1 MTAPA
6 AAISSRIPP
15 SRRGRLVEN
24 GVFAMALFVFAEL
37 MMFSGFIS
45 AHIISRRSALPGTW
59 PPDDQPRLPVESTA
73 FNTAAL
79 LASGVLLFLAHRSRR
94 HGRPAAALRWLSG
107 AILLGA
113 LFVGL
118 QGAEWVR
125 LLAQGL
131 TVSSSLVGGF
141 FYLIVGAH
149 ALHAVA
155 ALVFLATAWNAL
167 RSGTLSG
174 SHFGA
179 AQVFWY
185 FVVLLWP
192 VLYWKVYL

>member
-6 AAISSRIPP
+6 AATDGIARP
-15 SRRGRLVEN
+15 RRGRLAEN
-24 GVFAMALFVFAEL
+24 GVFGMALFVLAEV

-45 AHIISRRSALPGTW
+45 AHIISQRSALPGTW
-59 PPDDQPRLPVESTA
+59 PPPDQPRLPVASTA

-79 LASGVLLFLAHRSRR
+79 LLSGVVLLLAHRAYRR
-94 HGRPAAALRWLSG
+94 GQNAAAKRWLG
-107 AILLGA
+107 ASILLGTA
-113 LFVGL
+113 FVGL
-118 QGAEWVR
+118 QGAEWAR

-155 ALVFLATAWNAL
+155 ALGFLVSAWLAL
-167 RSGTLSG
+167 RAGRLTP

-192 VLYWKVYL
+192 VLYAKVYL

>member
-6 AAISSRIPP
+6 AAISGAAP
-15 SRRGRLVEN
+15 RRGGRLIEN
-24 GVFAMALFVFAEL
+24 GVFGMALFVFAEL

-45 AHIISRRSALPGTW
+45 GHVISRRVAPPGTW
-59 PPDDQPRLPVESTA
+59 PPPDQPRLPVESTA

-79 LASGVLLFLAHRSRR
+79 LLSGVLLLLSHRAYRR
-94 HGRPAAALRWLSG
+94 GRTAAAGRWLGGSF
-107 AILLGA
+107 LLGA

-118 QGAEWVR
+118 QGAEWAR

-155 ALVFLATAWNAL
+155 ALGFLAASWLAL
-167 RSGTLSG
+167 RAGRLG
-174 SHFGA
+174 SSQFGA
-179 AQVFWY
+179 TQVFWY

-192 VLYWKVYL
+192 LLYWKVYL

>member
-6 AAISSRIPP
+6 AVISEGAP
-15 SRRGRLVEN
+15 RRSGRLVEH
-24 GVFAMALFVFAEL
+24 GVFGMGLFAFAEL
-37 MMFSGFIS
+37 MLFSGFIS
-45 AHIISRRSALPGTW
+45 AHVISRRVAPPGTW
-59 PPDDQPRLPVESTA
+59 PPADQPRLPVESTA

-79 LASGVLLFLAHRSRR
+79 LLSGVLLFLAHRAFRGGNR
-94 HGRPAAALRWLSG
+94 AATGRWLG
-107 AILLGA
+107 ASILLGA
-113 LFVGL
+113 LFVAL
-118 QGAEWVR
+118 QGAEWAR

-141 FYLIVGAH
+141 FYLIVGTH
-149 ALHAVA
+149 ALHAIA
-155 ALVFLATAWNAL
+155 ALGFLVFAWLAL
-167 RSGTLSG
+167 RAGRLSG
-174 SHFGA
+174 SQFGA

>member
-6 AAISSRIPP
+6 AAINPGVAP
-15 SRRGRLVEN
+15 RRGRLAEN
-24 GVFAMALFVFAEL
+24 GVFGMALFVFAEL

-45 AHIISRRSALPGTW
+45 GHVISQRSAIPGTW
-59 PPDDQPRLPVESTA
+59 PPPDQPRLPVTSTA

-79 LASGVLLFLAHRSRR
+79 LLSGVTLLLAHRAFRR
-94 HGRPAAALRWLSG
+94 GQHAAAGRWLT
-107 AILLGA
+107 ATIVLGTA
-113 LFVGL
+113 FVGL
-118 QGAEWVR
+118 QGGEWAR

-155 ALVFLATAWNAL
+155 ALGFLASAGLAL
-167 RSGTLSG
+167 RSGRLSA